1 MKKMKIIVLTVLV
14 AVSAL
19 VFLLYNSIEHDEYV
33 QNGVI
38 DLASIPL
45 ESNVVSLNGEWEFY
59 PNKLLEPRDLLGQ
72 GKLDP
77 HYIKVPSTWNSIKN
91 NMAFDERGCGTY
103 RLFIKNMDAHR
114 QYGIIKKNIRIAS
127 RIYVDGELVME
138 DGNPSATETDEIMGN
153 SPHVV
158 TFSARGDT
166 AAIIIQVS
174 NFKYYS
180 GGITEAIR
188 FGFAGNVIR
197 ENTRNIIFESIIFA
211 FVIAIG
217 VIYGILA
224 LMLPYAKKKDRASML
239 LPVAVIMF
247 AIVNGAMSE
256 RIVMHIFPFIT
267 TQALIRIEYA
277 AIAMLFISL
286 FSMIHFMDR
295 KLLPKKVNRVVQLV
309 FVALLAAALFAPMKY
324 YITWT
329 IFTYISTAALIFG
342 FVFMLVKYLIRNK
355 IGLGIEEHTF
365 ILILLYIMN
374 VYNIDVYMFTFGH
387 KNDMNIAMISTAIY
401 GMTWLAWIVY
411 RYKVAYRENE
421 ELTLKLLEN
430 HYAMEQTSR
439 SARRSEM
446 AFLQAQIK
454 PHFLFNSLSSI
465 LSLLRSA
472 PKRAEK
478 MMVSLSEYLKDLF
491 DVDMSTEYIHI
502 ENELNIIRAYVSIE
516 KERFGDRIDVRFDI
530 EPDILSCRIIPL
542 LIQPLVENAMHH
554 GALKREED
562 GVVMLS
568 IKSVGGS
575 IDVVIEDNGPG
586 FSKRAIET
594 LEKSESA
601 EEHKGVGVRNII
613 DRLRYYYNEELRI
626 ENKEEGGVRI
636 SFCVPI
642 LEEEMGFAKNSD
654 R

>member
-1 MKKMKIIVLTVLV
+1 M
-14 AVSAL
+14 
-19 VFLLYNSIEHDEYV
+19 
-33 QNGVI
+33 
-38 DLASIPL
+38 
-45 ESNVVSLNGEWEFY
+45 
-59 PNKLLEPRDLLGQ
+59 
-72 GKLDP
+72 
-77 HYIKVPSTWNSIKN
+77 
-91 NMAFDERGCGTY
+91 
-103 RLFIKNMDAHR
+103 
-114 QYGIIKKNIRIAS
+114 
-127 RIYVDGELVME
+127 
-138 DGNPSATETDEIMGN
+138 
-153 SPHVV
+153 
-158 TFSARGDT
+158 
-166 AAIIIQVS
+166 
-174 NFKYYS
+174 
-180 GGITEAIR
+180 
-188 FGFAGNVIR
+188 
-197 ENTRNIIFESIIFA
+197 
-211 FVIAIG
+211 
-217 VIYGILA
+217 
-224 LMLPYAKKKDRASML
+224 
-239 LPVAVIMF
+239 
-247 AIVNGAMSE
+247 
-256 RIVMHIFPFIT
+256 
-267 TQALIRIEYA
+267 
-277 AIAMLFISL
+277 
-286 FSMIHFMDR
+286 
-295 KLLPKKVNRVVQLV
+295 VQLV

-568 IKSVGGS
+568 IKSVVALLLLS
-575 IDVVIEDNGPG
+575 LKIMARD
-586 FSKRAIET
+586 FQ
-594 LEKSESA
+594 
-601 EEHKGVGVRNII
+601 KG
-613 DRLRYYYNEELRI
+613 RLRRLTKANLQ
-626 ENKEEGGVRI
+626 
-636 SFCVPI
+636 
-642 LEEEMGFAKNSD
+642 KNTKALV
-654 R
+654 